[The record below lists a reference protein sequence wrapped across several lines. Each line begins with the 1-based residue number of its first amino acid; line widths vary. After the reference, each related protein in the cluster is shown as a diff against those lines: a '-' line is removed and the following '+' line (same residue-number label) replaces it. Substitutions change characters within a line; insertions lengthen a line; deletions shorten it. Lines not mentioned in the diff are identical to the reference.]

1 MSSFTTPANS
11 SHSEIYSAYIRD
23 ISVFPLLDQKEEAR
37 LGKSAAKGNRRAHE
51 KLVQAN
57 LRLVVKYA
65 HEFVGMGL
73 PLMDMISEGNRGLIK
88 AAKRYDPDRSK
99 FSTYATYW
107 IKQFIRRALENQARE
122 IRHPSH
128 VVTALS
134 KIRRFCREYEQKYQ
148 LAPTPEEISRSTKLP
163 LSKVKR
169 LTRET
174 IHCVSWNE
182 KVGEDGAVLGDFLE
196 DENSVSPAEAAAE
209 NSDRQ
214 TLLQLMREV
223 LSDKERK
230 ILALRFGMNDG
241 EGGMTLEDV
250 GTHFD
255 VTRERIRQIQA
266 EAIEKLRLHGDRL
279 RGVVPSLPEDGG
291 QFQDENIP
299 ESATWTAGRVG
310 APVTVGR
317 ERGTGEPKKSPGS
330 KGTAHA
336 KRRVARGRG

>member
-1 MSSFTTPANS
+1 MSNFAVPNADSC
-11 SHSEIYSAYIRD
+11 HSEIYSSYIRD
-23 ISVFPLLDQKEEAR
+23 ISAYPLLDTKEEAK
-37 LGKSAAKGNRRAHE
+37 LGRMAGRGNRRAHE
-51 KLVQAN
+51 KLVQSN

-73 PLMDMISEGNRGLIK
+73 PLMDMISEGNRGLMK
-88 AAKRYDPDRSK
+88 AARRYDPSRSK

-107 IKQFIRRALENQARE
+107 IKQFIRRALENQAKE

-134 KIRRFCREYEQKYQ
+134 KIRRFVREYEQKYQ
-148 LAPTPEEISRSTKLP
+148 MAPSCEEIAKGTKLP
-163 LSKVKR
+163 VSKVKR

-196 DENSVSPAEAAAE
+196 DEKAISPAETAAE
-209 NSDRQ
+209 NSDRE
-214 TLLQLMREV
+214 TLLKLMREV

-241 EGGMTLEDV
+241 EDGMTLEDV
-250 GTHFD
+250 GLHFD

-266 EAIEKLRLHGDRL
+266 EAIEKLRVHGGRL
-279 RGVVPSLPEDGG
+279 RAAMSNDDGG
-291 QFQDENIP
+291 CEKRPEMRETREIQFKGKTRASKKTNM
-299 ESATWTAGRVG
+299 GR
-310 APVTVGR
+310 P
-317 ERGTGEPKKSPGS
+317 
-330 KGTAHA
+330 
-336 KRRVARGRG
+336 

>member
-1 MSSFTTPANS
+1 MSSS
-11 SHSEIYSAYIRD
+11 SSDSAHSEIYSAYIRD
-23 ISVFPLLDQKEEAR
+23 ISVYPLLEQKEEAK
-37 LGKSAAKGNRRAHE
+37 LGKSAAKGNRKAHE
-51 KLVQAN
+51 KLVQSN

-73 PLMDMISEGNRGLIK
+73 PLMDLISEGNRGLMK
-88 AAKRYDPDRSK
+88 AARRYDPDRSK

-107 IKQFIRRALENQARE
+107 IKQFIRRALENQAKE

-134 KIRRFCREYEQKYQ
+134 KIRRFVREYEQKYQ
-148 LAPTPEEISRSTKLP
+148 FQPTNREIAHGTKLP
-163 LSKVKR
+163 LSKVIR

-196 DENSVSPAEAAAE
+196 DEKAISPAECAAE
-209 NSDRQ
+209 KSDRQ
-214 TLLQLMREV
+214 TLVALMKEV
-223 LSDKERK
+223 LSDKERR

-250 GTHFD
+250 GVHFD

-266 EAIEKLRLHGDRL
+266 EAIEKLRQHGDRL
-279 RGVVPSLPEDGG
+279 RIGSAELP
-291 QFQDENIP
+291 QDTQPKVEP
-299 ESATWTAGRVG
+299 RQSREEGTQTKAKAPAT
-310 APVTVGR
+310 
-317 ERGTGEPKKSPGS
+317 PKAARKR
-330 KGTAHA
+330 A
-336 KRRVARGRG
+336 KA